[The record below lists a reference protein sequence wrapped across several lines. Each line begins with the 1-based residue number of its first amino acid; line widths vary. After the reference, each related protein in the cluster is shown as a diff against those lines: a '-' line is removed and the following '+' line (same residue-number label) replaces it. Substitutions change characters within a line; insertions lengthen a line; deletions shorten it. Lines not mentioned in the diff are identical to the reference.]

1 MCSLPV
7 AAYADGSKLAFGG
20 DDIALWSDEWFTHS
34 AVTDLFIAFLH
45 GRPWP
50 AGLHWR
56 DLPLP

>member
-1 MCSLPV
+1 MCGLQV
-7 AAYADGSKLAFGG
+7 AAYVDGSILAFGG
-20 DDIALWSDEWFTHS
+20 DDIALRSDEWFTHS

-45 GRPWP
+45 GRPWT